1 MAVNNPEKV
10 ETYFTVHVVLVEGS
24 RCADGV
30 LLFERTVLAGAGL
43 PAVLEKIGKVEA
55 RYIMKPLKNVQFCSR
70 SRKAI
75 ILSAGIY

>member
-10 ETYFTVHVVLVEGS
+10 EAYFTVHVVLVDRS
-24 RCADGV
+24 PCTDGV
-30 LLFERTVLAGAGL
+30 FLFERTVLAGAGL

-55 RYIMKPLKNVQFCSR
+55 RYIMRPFKNVQSCSR